1 MRDSSKSKNEERL
14 QEVTVGELK
23 PHNAPI
29 TLVDYDPKW
38 PKLFDREAKRI
49 YSILGKKVL
58 QLEHVG
64 STSVPGLC
72 ALSQLLIFY
81 WLSRILLTKGL
92 TFLTWRRQATLYAF
106 REPGWFQHRLFKGPD
121 ADIHLH
127 VFSKGSSEND
137 RMLRFRN
144 WLRINR
150 SDREKYARVKRKLAD
165 RKWKHVQDYADAK
178 SSIVQEIMERANA
191 VDDA

>member
-72 ALSQLLIFY
+72 AKPIID
-81 WLSRILLTKGL
+81 ILLVVKDSADESAYVPDLEEAGY
-92 TFLTWRRQATLYAF
+92 TLRI
-106 REPGWFQHRLFKGPD
+106 REPIGFNTDFLKVLTQILTYTYLVKDLLRLTECCDFAIG
-121 ADIHLH
+121 
-127 VFSKGSSEND
+127 
-137 RMLRFRN
+137 
-144 WLRINR
+144 
-150 SDREKYARVKRKLAD
+150 
-165 RKWKHVQDYADAK
+165 
-178 SSIVQEIMERANA
+178 
-191 VDDA
+191 

>member
-1 MRDSSKSKNEERL
+1 MALMRDSSKSKNEERL

-106 REPGWFQHRLFKGPD
+106 
-121 ADIHLH
+121 
-127 VFSKGSSEND
+127 ENLVGFNTD
-137 RMLRFRN
+137 FLKALTQIFTYTCLVKDLLRMTECCDFA
-144 WLRINR
+144 IG
-150 SDREKYARVKRKLAD
+150 
-165 RKWKHVQDYADAK
+165 
-178 SSIVQEIMERANA
+178 
-191 VDDA
+191 

>member
-72 ALSQLLIFY
+72 AKPIID
-81 WLSRILLTKGL
+81 ILLVVKDSADESAYVPDLEEAGY
-92 TFLTWRRQATLYAF
+92 TLRI
-106 REPGWFQHRLFKGPD
+106 REPVGFNTDFLKALTQIFTYTCLVKD
-121 ADIHLH
+121 LL
-127 VFSKGSSEND
+127 
-137 RMLRFRN
+137 RMTECCDFA
-144 WLRINR
+144 IG
-150 SDREKYARVKRKLAD
+150 
-165 RKWKHVQDYADAK
+165 
-178 SSIVQEIMERANA
+178 
-191 VDDA
+191 